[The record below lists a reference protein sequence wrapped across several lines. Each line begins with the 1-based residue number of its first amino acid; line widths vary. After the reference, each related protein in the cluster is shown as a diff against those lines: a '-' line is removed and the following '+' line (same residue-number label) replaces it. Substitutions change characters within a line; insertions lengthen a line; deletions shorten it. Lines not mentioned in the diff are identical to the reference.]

1 MVEVT
6 LDNSFLRDSIHNI
19 FNKPKSLEY
28 ELVIRFFFIKIYADI
43 IYGSDWM
50 VSSDERRN
58 VASLAFFFR
67 LVFR

>member
-28 ELVIRFFFIKIYADI
+28 ELVIQFFYVKK
-43 IYGSDWM
+43 
-50 VSSDERRN
+50 E
-58 VASLAFFFR
+58 LEKQ
-67 LVFR
+67 